1 MSTYNS
7 KGLMLFRLGAN
18 GIETQ
23 TYDKK
28 YYLAVNNNNHNFVDM
43 IYRDSFTHTIYDLI
57 DGKEFL
63 ESVKNYF
70 FTDYDGHIVEV
81 FVDGYKSNLGLATG
95 DLTQGKFL
103 VSSKIWSDI
112 CDEFKVEVNWA
123 NK

>member
-7 KGLMLFRLGAN
+7 KGLMLFRLGTN

-28 YYLAVNNNNHNFVDM
+28 YYLKLNDNNHDFVDM
-43 IYRDSFTHTIYDLI
+43 IYKDSFTHTIYDII

-63 ESVKNYF
+63 ESVKDYF

-81 FVDGYKSNLGLATG
+81 FVDGYKTNLGLATEN
-95 DLTQGKFL
+95 LTQGKFL
-103 VSSKIWSDI
+103 VSSEIWSDI